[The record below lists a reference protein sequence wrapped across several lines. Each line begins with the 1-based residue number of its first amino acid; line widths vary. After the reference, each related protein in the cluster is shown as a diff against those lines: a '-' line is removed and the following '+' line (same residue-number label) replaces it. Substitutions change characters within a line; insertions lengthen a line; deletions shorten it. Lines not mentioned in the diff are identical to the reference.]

1 MIITDAI
8 PRNEW
13 PLGVITECTTDE
25 DGLVRTMGIKTY
37 SGVIKR
43 DIRRICLLE
52 GEDMKQETI
61 EHYTEANDVG
71 ISTSESMSLGL
82 VVERS
87 E

>member
-1 MIITDAI
+1 MIITDPI

-25 DGLVRTMGIKTY
+25 DGLVRTVEIKTS

-52 GEDMKQETI
+52 GDDTKQE
-61 EHYTEANDVG
+61 NN
-71 ISTSESMSLGL
+71 
-82 VVERS
+82 
-87 E
+87 